1 MGLLESDAVVQLLGI
16 ADRRHALIANNLANL
31 NTPGYRTLR
40 LKFTEELDKALDAHG
55 RLLPGRTLGAERY
68 RPMFAD
74 ASADGND
81 VTLAREIGELN
92 ANALRMRVYLA
103 VLNSRINRMKAA
115 IEGR

>member
-16 ADRRHALIANNLANL
+16 GDRRHALIANNLANL

-40 LKFTEELDKALDAHG
+40 LQFTEELDKALDAHG
-55 RLLPGRTLGAERY
+55 RLLPGKTLGAQRH
-68 RPMFAD
+68 RPLFAD

-81 VTLAREIGELN
+81 VTLAREIGQLN
-92 ANALRMRVYLA
+92 ANALRMQTYLA
-103 VLNSRINRMKAA
+103 VLKSRINRMKAA